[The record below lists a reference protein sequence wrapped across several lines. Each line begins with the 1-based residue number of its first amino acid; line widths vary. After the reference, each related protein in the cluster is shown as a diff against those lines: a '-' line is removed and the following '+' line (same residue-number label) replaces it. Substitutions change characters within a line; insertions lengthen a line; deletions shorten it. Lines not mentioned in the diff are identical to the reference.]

1 MNEVKTFRAASMQE
15 ALAIVRREL
24 GMDAVILHT
33 KHVTHRRLLPF
44 LKPREEIE
52 VTAGAS
58 APVRAKQERVATEQ
72 RSGSSAGHSMTRSA
86 TALRTETSS
95 EPVAVP
101 RNRLPAA
108 TPSAPA
114 SASAPTSESELVT
127 GVSKAAQIAAELERR
142 QADRMKLDES
152 LKSLER
158 MTGSTPAPN
167 QVARLAR
174 SKDATR
180 TESAE
185 VIDDR
190 RADFGQSQKRS
201 NADSSHRGHGRVVE
215 REQCVDVDDVWVGS
229 PLGAKSLPKSTDR
242 PIDRM
247 KRALSSKAPN
257 DAGLDIDAH
266 VPMNRLAD
274 DPPNQ
279 AAHLA
284 AAMQASAPV
293 GSNVNELTA
302 KLDALQKMV
311 ESLTKT
317 SQFRHHDEV
326 PSELF
331 DVYTRLIDADI
342 EDSVARDL
350 VFRLRDNCVPEQLAN
365 PASSLAILSGMVE
378 ADIKCARPIHATVGR
393 RKVVAL
399 VGPTGVGKTTTIA
412 KLAANFRLRDGI
424 KMGLVTVDT
433 YRIAAVEQLRTYAE
447 IIDLPMKV
455 VTSPQ
460 DMRRALDELTGLDL
474 VLIDTAGR
482 SPRDDLKIQELKS
495 LLSEASVDEVHLVM
509 SLTASVRGIQMTAE
523 QFKPVNPTAMVL
535 TKLDEA
541 AGMGSLL
548 SVSRQVALPVSYVT
562 TGQDVPDDIEPANAS
577 RLARLVLG
585 EDRLFV

>member
-33 KHVTHRRLLPF
+33 KQITHRRLIPF
-44 LKPREEIE
+44 LKPREEVEI
-52 VTAGAS
+52 TAGVSLAS
-58 APVRAKQERVATEQ
+58 RTEPARTAVDARSTAVTTPTTTRTATTRTTSANGSNTVA
-72 RSGSSAGHSMTRSA
+72 TRSA
-86 TALRTETSS
+86 AA
-95 EPVAVP
+95 VAD
-101 RNRLPAA
+101 
-108 TPSAPA
+108 
-114 SASAPTSESELVT
+114 SESEIVT
-127 GVSKAAQIAAELERR
+127 GISKAAQIAAELERR
-142 QADRMKLDES
+142 QTDRRKLDDS

-158 MTGSTPAPN
+158 LNGKTPTP
-167 QVARLAR
+167 
-174 SKDATR
+174 SP
-180 TESAE
+180 E
-185 VIDDR
+185 VI
-190 RADFGQSQKRS
+190 
-201 NADSSHRGHGRVVE
+201 SSTT
-215 REQCVDVDDVWVGS
+215 DVDDVWVGS
-229 PLGAKSLPKSTDR
+229 PLGTKSSLPTSDRSRETRAARSTQRETPRGAPQR
-242 PIDRM
+242 PVHNR
-247 KRALSSKAPN
+247 LPN
-257 DAGLDIDAH
+257 DVGIDVDTH
-266 VPMNRLAD
+266 VPTH
-274 DPPNQ
+274 Q

-284 AAMQASAPV
+284 AAMQATAPQTT
-293 GSNVNELTA
+293 NVNELTA

-311 ESLTKT
+311 ENLTK
-317 SQFRHHDEV
+317 SNSFRQHDEV

-342 EDSVARDL
+342 EDALARDL
-350 VFRLRDNCVPEQLAN
+350 VFRLRDTCSPEQLSN
-365 PASSLAILSGMVE
+365 PTASLAMLTGMVE
-378 ADIKCARPIHATVGR
+378 ADLKCASPIRATVGR

-495 LLSEASVDEVHLVM
+495 LLSEATIDEVHLVM

-548 SVSRQVALPVSYVT
+548 SVSRQVALPISYVT

-585 EDRLFV
+585 EDRLFD